1 VTVQVNLHYLS
12 WPALDGKR
20 SFGFFII
27 RRTLNRNDAIA
38 RGAPAARRQF
48 SPARRKLQTTHFQ
61 PTEWWVKESGT
72 KVSGGPPDT
81 AGQRPALPI
90 STASSRFTVWCRE
103 VCIENPFWNPCSSVS
118 TRRAHARR
126 VRSVVEPCFNGII
139 PAEKQLPVL
148 AGKTLELAQ
157 DSFRE

>member
-1 VTVQVNLHYLS
+1 MARAGWQAVLC
-12 WPALDGKR
+12 
-20 SFGFFII
+20 FFIF

-90 STASSRFTVWCRE
+90 STASSRFTVWCLE
-103 VCIENPFWNPCSSVS
+103 VCIENPLWNPCSSVS

-126 VRSVVEPCFNGII
+126 GRSVVEPCFNCMDT
-139 PAEKQLPVL
+139 AEMQLPVL
-148 AGKTLELAQ
+148 AGKKLELAQ
-157 DSFRE
+157 DACRE